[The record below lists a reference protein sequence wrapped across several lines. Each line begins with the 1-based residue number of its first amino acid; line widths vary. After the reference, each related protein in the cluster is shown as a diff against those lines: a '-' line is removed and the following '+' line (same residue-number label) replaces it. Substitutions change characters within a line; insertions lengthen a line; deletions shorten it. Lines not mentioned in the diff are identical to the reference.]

1 MSQPRSWRTAVA
13 LVLLFVAAGGVL
25 RWWRAVPRAAGPLP
39 QDAYVWQRAWTPEVE
54 RAVTEHAGDFGLLVA
69 LQAEVTW
76 RASGPEV
83 VRVPLGFA
91 ALRGMGRPVGVAL
104 RLGPYGGPF
113 AAGDPRTAWL
123 ADLAGALVAE
133 AATNG
138 LRVAELQIDFDCAA
152 GKLDGYR
159 VWVEAIRARVNPV
172 PVVITA
178 LPSWLGRAAC
188 GRLVTAADGWVLQ
201 VHSLERPRDIAAPV
215 FLCDPGAARRAVERA
230 ARLGRPF
237 RVALP
242 TYGYTVGF
250 DGQGRLVGLAAEGS
264 LRAWP
269 EGVRLR
275 ELRADPAALAGL
287 VRDWTADRPAALRGL
302 IWYRLPVP
310 GDRLNWSWPTL
321 AAVMAGREPGGR
333 LRAEVRRPQPGL
345 VEIDLVNDGNADHSG
360 PAGVTVRWSGAQWL
374 AGDAVGGF
382 VLADEGPGRVGF
394 RSTGAVRLQPG
405 ARRVLGWLRWDGD
418 VEVHAELGNMER

>member
-1 MSQPRSWRTAVA
+1 MSRRRQW
-13 LVLLFVAAGGVL
+13 LAAGGLGLLLVAAVGL
-25 RWWRAVPRAAGPLP
+25 VDWRRSVPRAAGPLL
-39 QDAYVWQRAWTPEVE
+39 QDVYVWQRAWTPPVTA
-54 RAVTEHAGDFGLLVA
+54 AVAEHAGDFGLLVA

-83 VRVPLGFA
+83 ARVPLGFA
-91 ALRGMGRPVGVAL
+91 ALRGTGRPVGLAL
-104 RLGPYGGPF
+104 RIGPFAGPF
-113 AAGDPRTAWL
+113 AAGDRRTAWL
-123 ADLAGALVAE
+123 ADLAGSLVDE

-159 VWVEAIRARVNPV
+159 IWVEAIRARVTPV

-178 LPSWLGRAAC
+178 LPSWLGRAGC
-188 GRLVTAADGWVLQ
+188 GRLVAAADGWVLQ
-201 VHSLERPRDIAAPV
+201 VHSLERPRDMAAPV
-215 FLCDPGAARRAVERA
+215 SLCDPVRARWAVGRA

-250 DGQGRLVGLAAEGS
+250 DAQGRWAGLAAEGVA
-264 LRAWP
+264 REWP

-275 ELRADPAALAGL
+275 ELRADPVALAGL
-287 VRDWTADRPAALRGL
+287 VRGWTADRPAALRGV

-321 AAVMAGREPGGR
+321 AAVMAGRTPAGR
-333 LRAEVRRPQPGL
+333 LRAEVRRPRPGL

-360 PAGVTVRWSGAQWL
+360 PAGVRVRWTGSRRV
-374 AGDAVGGF
+374 AGDALGGF
-382 VLADEGPGRVGF
+382 TLAEEGPGLARF
-394 RSTGAVRLQPG
+394 HAAGAVRLEPG
-405 ARRVLGWLRWDGD
+405 GRRMLGWLRLDGDGD
-418 VEVHAELGNMER
+418 VRAELEPPEH